1 MKKKFNLIVMF
12 MAIALT
18 SCNDDCNHIE
28 KGDITDNNEYL
39 SRFPWYIES
48 VNEEVRFASTGT
60 YYDKFCTQLVSG
72 EIEGRYSTDK
82 AFLKLSMT
90 SKLLGQNIYKD
101 YSIKNHS
108 EYSFT
113 TSSPSLGTDVY
124 EAIVESYSL
133 NVGQTQSIQFGKSHN
148 VTQYS
153 STNERI
159 AKVSSDGQITASG
172 EKGTAYI
179 KLVSGEGNVWVK
191 IVVGTERYDLWF
203 DYIQLIGCSYDE
215 MKQILGAPDADF
227 GDGIYAYVNMQG
239 HHNYINHVEMKINQD
254 TKKVEFVDLFFKE
267 DVPSTEIVSY
277 LNSRYYIDSETKYD
291 TKNYTLF
298 NSCSTRKNSK
308 AVVIYSNNN
317 SYVEFYD
324 ASEFIFDLWP
334 DFTVEFGKTK
344 DEILSVYGSD
354 VLSLENDY
362 ALGVF
367 FNFDKASQKMTS
379 FTLILHVAAV
389 MNKISFNEIKDYLSS
404 KYVFNSEISN
414 DTRYYYYDN
423 NKRENS
429 KIMVVLNIPNRMI
442 TYYDLVNYKNS

>member
-179 KLVSGEGNVWVK
+179 KLVS
-191 IVVGTERYDLWF
+191 
-203 DYIQLIGCSYDE
+203 
-215 MKQILGAPDADF
+215 
-227 GDGIYAYVNMQG
+227 
-239 HHNYINHVEMKINQD
+239 
-254 TKKVEFVDLFFKE
+254 
-267 DVPSTEIVSY
+267 
-277 LNSRYYIDSETKYD
+277 
-291 TKNYTLF
+291 
-298 NSCSTRKNSK
+298 
-308 AVVIYSNNN
+308 
-317 SYVEFYD
+317 
-324 ASEFIFDLWP
+324 
-334 DFTVEFGKTK
+334 
-344 DEILSVYGSD
+344 
-354 VLSLENDY
+354 
-362 ALGVF
+362 F
-367 FNFDKASQKMTS
+367 FN
-379 FTLILHVAAV
+379 
-389 MNKISFNEIKDYLSS
+389 
-404 KYVFNSEISN
+404 
-414 DTRYYYYDN
+414 R
-423 NKRENS
+423 
-429 KIMVVLNIPNRMI
+429 
-442 TYYDLVNYKNS
+442 